1 MGRGVPTIAVIL
13 LIWLA
18 IGFTFAYNRGYV
30 RTAGK
35 TCSAG
40 ASAVKTTIYGPLN
53 FISGVNPAVRCTV
66 KTS

>member
-1 MGRGVPTIAVIL
+1 MRRGVPTLVVVL

-30 RTAGK
+30 RSAGK

-40 ASAVKTTIYGPLN
+40 ASVVKTTLYGALN
-53 FISGVNPAVRCTV
+53 FVSGVNPKATCT
-66 KTS
+66 